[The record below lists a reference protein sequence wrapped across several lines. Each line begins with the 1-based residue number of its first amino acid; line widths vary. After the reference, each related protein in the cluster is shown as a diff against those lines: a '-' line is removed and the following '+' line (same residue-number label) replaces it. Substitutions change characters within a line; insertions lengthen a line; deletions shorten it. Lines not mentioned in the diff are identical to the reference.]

1 MSFESPEDY
10 KFVYKIEGCEHKSD
24 FDIDYYIDKR
34 RQQALEALDRLVQA
48 LYSDN
53 SYYKRFSD
61 SYGMI
66 MKDYNLVK
74 NFIEEKKS

>member
-1 MSFESPEDY
+1 M
-10 KFVYKIEGCEHKSD
+10 IENNEQIVLKKSD

-34 RQQALEALDRLVQA
+34 KQQVLEALDRLVQA

-66 MKDYNLVK
+66 MKDYNLIK
-74 NFIEEKKS
+74 DFIEEKES

>member
-1 MSFESPEDY
+1 M
-10 KFVYKIEGCEHKSD
+10 IENNEQIVLKKSD

-34 RQQALEALDRLVQA
+34 KQQVLEALDRLAQA

-61 SYGMI
+61 SYGN
-66 MKDYNLVK
+66 DYERL
-74 NFIEEKKS
+74 

>member
-1 MSFESPEDY
+1 MNR
-10 KFVYKIEGCEHKSD
+10 K
-24 FDIDYYIDKR
+24 
-34 RQQALEALDRLVQA
+34 QQVLEALDRLAQA

-66 MKDYNLVK
+66 MKNYNLVK